1 VNNNALNPGQEL
13 DSSNLLVIIY
23 RWRKTIIISV
33 ILAAIISAGASFLI
47 TPKYKSTATM
57 FPTRDNSLGEQ
68 LLEAPNRVLIQYG
81 EEEDGEYLM
90 QLLESADVR
99 NKVADKFDLWT
110 TYGIEKGAPQS
121 KGYLQLAYSE
131 NVNVEATKF
140 GSINVTVMD
149 KDPEKAAAMANAI
162 SALADS
168 LHLNMRKQRAKVII
182 DAAEKNLETV
192 RVEIAQIKDSIKTLA
207 GDGVFSFEEQ
217 ILGMSK
223 SYGKALAEGQ
233 SDRASKI
240 KAEMTA
246 ISQFGADYLSLLVHL
261 ELAAAREAHL
271 LKRLNLFQTEYDSQL
286 PAKMVVDN
294 AEVSDKKAYPIRW
307 LIVAMSTISTLIFV
321 VAFVLI
327 WETFSRLKKS
337 GLI

>member
-1 VNNNALNPGQEL
+1 
-13 DSSNLLVIIY
+13 
-23 RWRKTIIISV
+23 
-33 ILAAIISAGASFLI
+33 
-47 TPKYKSTATM
+47 M